1 MLPVPFH
8 MNPSPMKR
16 SRTAALLLM
25 SAAPLLLT
33 SCSSETSSEG
43 LYTSID
49 ACTAQTDDRP
59 ACERAFNQ
67 AKQQA
72 ETTSPRYATR
82 EECIATHGADQCEQ
96 KQDASGHS
104 FFMPFM
110 TGFLM
115 AQMMRGGQPVGL
127 AGSPAFRDRAGN
139 WQRPAAN
146 PGGGVYRSGAAGS
159 PAMVPVNA
167 QANRAPTVSRGGF
180 GSSGNGRSAGS

>member
-1 MLPVPFH
+1 
-8 MNPSPMKR
+8 MKR

-25 SAAPLLLT
+25 SASPLLLT
-33 SCSSETSSEG
+33 SCGEEASTREG

-72 ETTSPRYATR
+72 EVAAPQYATR
-82 EECIATHGADQCEQ
+82 EECLAAHGAEQCEERR
-96 KQDASGHS
+96 DASGHS

-115 AQMMRGGQPVGL
+115 AQMLRGGQPAGL

-146 PGGGVYRSGAAGS
+146 PAGGVYRAGAGS
-159 PAMVPVNA
+159 TAMVPVNA
-167 QANRAPTVSRGGF
+167 QPNRAPTVSRGGF